1 MTVTHSRT
9 AAPFPNAWAASDAT
23 GGAAPQPVNVT
34 SHRWEFQGH
43 SIHCLKATPQDHGQ
57 LAASGRRPALVL
69 IHGFGASTR
78 HWRHNVPRLAQRYE
92 VHAFDLL
99 GFGRSAKPTDLALD
113 TTFWRDQLLAYTRE
127 RVGRPAVFV
136 GNSLG
141 GYVALRAAAAQP
153 DSSAGVALLNPMGRF
168 RCEQEGGQGQGGL
181 SWASNGW
188 PWWPW
193 GAPFSKHGF
202 FRGCCSRACGDR
214 AVSVASCGKCT
225 WIQPTWTRTWW
236 IPSEVPPSIRAPL
249 PCFPTCSTCP
259 PTSRWMGGFPGYVPR
274 CCSAG
279 DVMTPGS
286 IPFPGWRCFVRP
298 RRMPGEV
305 MLDAGHC
312 PHDEQPERFNTIL
325 LQWLDGLENKAM
337 A

>member
-181 SWASNGW
+181 SWASNGLVAMGRSLLKTRIFQRLLFESLRR
-188 PWWPW
+188 PGSIRRQLRKVYVDPTNVDEDLVDSIRGPALDP
-193 GAPFSKHGF
+193 GAFAVFSNVLNMPAHEPVDGWF
-202 FRGCCSRACGDR
+202 SRL
-214 AVSVASCGKCT
+214 
-225 WIQPTWTRTWW
+225 
-236 IPSEVPPSIRAPL
+236 RAPL
-249 PCFPTCSTCP
+249 LFCWGRHDPWIHP
-259 PTSRWMGGFPGYVPR
+259 VPR
-274 CCSAG
+274 LALFRQAAP
-279 DVMTPGS
+279 DA
-286 IPFPGWRCFVRP
+286 R
-298 RRMPGEV
+298 EV